1 MQCPYC
7 NYKESKVVDSRHTDS
22 KSIRRR
28 RECESCKKRF
38 TTYEVIETTPIMV
51 VKKDNSRELFD
62 REKIKKG
69 INLKAQGFSDQ
80 QIIRKLRN
88 IENPNN
94 ETTVLENNNPMD
106 LPSNIETNEIMGSQ
120 QNKPELRNLTLDVT
134 TQTLQMLA
142 ESVAKKITEDIKNSD
157 MAEKLIEAGGYK
169 KDNEILSQQ
178 VQELIDHNKKLSERI
193 EQLEKRE
200 GFFQKLIGLFR

>member
-1 MQCPYC
+1 MYNKNDILLKLNSE
-7 NYKESKVVDSRHTDS
+7 NYYIDRRTLSTFISSWNIEAVYENEQKEEYYDDYA
-22 KSIRRR
+22 I
-28 RECESCKKRF
+28 
-38 TTYEVIETTPIMV
+38 
-51 VKKDNSRELFD
+51 
-62 REKIKKG
+62 EKIKKG

-80 QIIRKLRN
+80 QIIRKLIN

-106 LPSNIETNEIMGSQ
+106 LPSNIEPNEIMGSQ

-193 EQLEKRE
+193 EQLEKKE

>member
-1 MQCPYC
+1 MYNKNDILLKLNSE
-7 NYKESKVVDSRHTDS
+7 NYYIDRRTLSTFISSWNIEAVYENEQKEEYYDDYA
-22 KSIRRR
+22 I
-28 RECESCKKRF
+28 
-38 TTYEVIETTPIMV
+38 
-51 VKKDNSRELFD
+51 
-62 REKIKKG
+62 EKIKKG

-106 LPSNIETNEIMGSQ
+106 LPSNIEPNEIMGSQ

-200 GFFQKLIGLFR
+200 GFLQKLIGLFR

>member
-1 MQCPYC
+1 MYNKNDILLKLNSE
-7 NYKESKVVDSRHTDS
+7 NYYIDRRTLSAFITSWNIEAVYENEQKEEYYDDYA
-22 KSIRRR
+22 I
-28 RECESCKKRF
+28 
-38 TTYEVIETTPIMV
+38 
-51 VKKDNSRELFD
+51 
-62 REKIKKG
+62 EKIKKG

-88 IENPNN
+88 VENPNT
-94 ETTVLENNNPMD
+94 ETTVFENNTPID
-106 LPSNIETNEIMGSQ
+106 LPSNIENNELASTQ
-120 QNKPELRNLTLDVT
+120 TSNKSELRNLTLDVT

>member
-1 MQCPYC
+1 MYNKNDILLKLNSE
-7 NYKESKVVDSRHTDS
+7 NYYIDRRTLSTFISSWNIEAVYENEQKEEYYDDYA
-22 KSIRRR
+22 I
-28 RECESCKKRF
+28 
-38 TTYEVIETTPIMV
+38 
-51 VKKDNSRELFD
+51 
-62 REKIKKG
+62 EKIKKG

-88 IENPNN
+88 VENPNT
-94 ETTVLENNNPMD
+94 ETTVLENNTPID
-106 LPSNIETNEIMGSQ
+106 LPSNIENNELASTQ
-120 QNKPELRNLTLDVT
+120 TSNKPELRNLTLDVT

-200 GFFQKLIGLFR
+200 SFFQKLIGLFR

>member
-1 MQCPYC
+1 MYNKNDILLKLNSE
-7 NYKESKVVDSRHTDS
+7 NYYIDRRTLSTFISSWNIEAVYENEQKEEYYDDYA
-22 KSIRRR
+22 I
-28 RECESCKKRF
+28 
-38 TTYEVIETTPIMV
+38 
-51 VKKDNSRELFD
+51 
-62 REKIKKG
+62 EKIKKG

-106 LPSNIETNEIMGSQ
+106 LPSNIEPNEIMGSQ

-178 VQELIDHNKKLSERI
+178 VQELINHNKKLSERI

>member
-1 MQCPYC
+1 MYNKNDILLKLNSE
-7 NYKESKVVDSRHTDS
+7 NYYIDRRTLSTFISSWNIEAVYENEQKKEYYDDYA
-22 KSIRRR
+22 I
-28 RECESCKKRF
+28 
-38 TTYEVIETTPIMV
+38 
-51 VKKDNSRELFD
+51 
-62 REKIKKG
+62 EKIKKG

-88 IENPNN
+88 VENPNN
-94 ETTVLENNNPMD
+94 ETTVLENNTPID
-106 LPSNIETNEIMGSQ
+106 LPSNIENNELASTQ
-120 QNKPELRNLTLDVT
+120 TSNKPELRNLTLDVT

-193 EQLEKRE
+193 EQLEKSE

>member
-1 MQCPYC
+1 MYNKNDILLKLNSE
-7 NYKESKVVDSRHTDS
+7 NYYIDRRTLSTFISSWNIEAVYENEQKEEYYDDYA
-22 KSIRRR
+22 I
-28 RECESCKKRF
+28 
-38 TTYEVIETTPIMV
+38 
-51 VKKDNSRELFD
+51 
-62 REKIKKG
+62 EKIKKG

-88 IENPNN
+88 VENPNN
-94 ETTVLENNNPMD
+94 ETTVLENNTPID
-106 LPSNIETNEIMGSQ
+106 LPSNIENNELASTQ
-120 QNKPELRNLTLDVT
+120 TSNKPELRNLTLDVT

>member
-1 MQCPYC
+1 MYNKNDILLKLNSE
-7 NYKESKVVDSRHTDS
+7 NYYIDRRTLSTFISSWNIEAVYENEQKEEYYDDYA
-22 KSIRRR
+22 I
-28 RECESCKKRF
+28 
-38 TTYEVIETTPIMV
+38 
-51 VKKDNSRELFD
+51 
-62 REKIKKG
+62 EKIKKG

-88 IENPNN
+88 VENPNN

-106 LPSNIETNEIMGSQ
+106 LPSNIESNEIINSP

>member
-1 MQCPYC
+1 MYNKNDILLKLNSE
-7 NYKESKVVDSRHTDS
+7 NYYIDRRTLSTFITSWNIEAVYENEQKEEYYDDYA
-22 KSIRRR
+22 I
-28 RECESCKKRF
+28 
-38 TTYEVIETTPIMV
+38 
-51 VKKDNSRELFD
+51 
-62 REKIKKG
+62 EKIKKG

-88 IENPNN
+88 VENPNT
-94 ETTVLENNNPMD
+94 ETTVLENNTPID
-106 LPSNIETNEIMGSQ
+106 LPSNIENNELASTQ
-120 QNKPELRNLTLDVT
+120 TSNKSELRNLTLDVT

-200 GFFQKLIGLFR
+200 GFLQKLIGLFR

>member
-1 MQCPYC
+1 MYNKNDILLKLNSE
-7 NYKESKVVDSRHTDS
+7 NYYIDRRTLSTFISSWNIEAVYENEQKEEYYDDYA
-22 KSIRRR
+22 I
-28 RECESCKKRF
+28 
-38 TTYEVIETTPIMV
+38 
-51 VKKDNSRELFD
+51 
-62 REKIKKG
+62 EKIKKG

-88 IENPNN
+88 VENPNN
-94 ETTVLENNNPMD
+94 ETTVLENNNPID
-106 LPSNIETNEIMGSQ
+106 LPSNIESNEIINSQ

-200 GFFQKLIGLFR
+200 GFLQKLIGLFR

>member
-1 MQCPYC
+1 MYNKNDILLKLNSE
-7 NYKESKVVDSRHTDS
+7 NYYIDRRTLSTFISSWNIEAVYENEQKEEYYDDYA
-22 KSIRRR
+22 I
-28 RECESCKKRF
+28 
-38 TTYEVIETTPIMV
+38 
-51 VKKDNSRELFD
+51 
-62 REKIKKG
+62 EKIKKG

-106 LPSNIETNEIMGSQ
+106 LPSNIEQNEIMGSQ

>member
-1 MQCPYC
+1 M
-7 NYKESKVVDSRHTDS
+7 
-22 KSIRRR
+22 
-28 RECESCKKRF
+28 
-38 TTYEVIETTPIMV
+38 
-51 VKKDNSRELFD
+51 
-62 REKIKKG
+62 
-69 INLKAQGFSDQ
+69 
-80 QIIRKLRN
+80 RN
-88 IENPNN
+88 VENPNT
-94 ETTVLENNNPMD
+94 ETTVLENNTPID
-106 LPSNIETNEIMGSQ
+106 LPSNIENNELASTQ
-120 QNKPELRNLTLDVT
+120 TSNKSELRNLTLDVT

-200 GFFQKLIGLFR
+200 GFLQKLIGLFR

>member
-1 MQCPYC
+1 MYNKNDILLKLNSE
-7 NYKESKVVDSRHTDS
+7 NYYIDRRTLSAFISSWNIEAVYENEQKEEYYDDYA
-22 KSIRRR
+22 I
-28 RECESCKKRF
+28 
-38 TTYEVIETTPIMV
+38 
-51 VKKDNSRELFD
+51 
-62 REKIKKG
+62 EKIKKG

-88 IENPNN
+88 VENPNT
-94 ETTVLENNNPMD
+94 ETTVLENNTPID
-106 LPSNIETNEIMGSQ
+106 LPSNIENNELASTQ
-120 QNKPELRNLTLDVT
+120 TSNKSELRNLTLDVT

-200 GFFQKLIGLFR
+200 GFLQKLIGLFR

>member
-1 MQCPYC
+1 MYNKNDILLKLNSE
-7 NYKESKVVDSRHTDS
+7 NYYIDRRTLSTFISSWNIEAVYENEQKEEYYDDYA
-22 KSIRRR
+22 I
-28 RECESCKKRF
+28 
-38 TTYEVIETTPIMV
+38 
-51 VKKDNSRELFD
+51 
-62 REKIKKG
+62 EKIKKG

-106 LPSNIETNEIMGSQ
+106 LPSNIEPNEIMGSQ

-193 EQLEKRE
+193 EQLEKKE

>member
-1 MQCPYC
+1 MYNKNDILLKLNSE
-7 NYKESKVVDSRHTDS
+7 NYYIDRRTLSAFITSWNIEAVYENEQKEEYYDDYA
-22 KSIRRR
+22 I
-28 RECESCKKRF
+28 
-38 TTYEVIETTPIMV
+38 
-51 VKKDNSRELFD
+51 
-62 REKIKKG
+62 EKIKKG

-88 IENPNN
+88 VENPNN
-94 ETTVLENNNPMD
+94 ETTVLENNNAMD
-106 LPSNIETNEIMGSQ
+106 LPSNIESNEIINSP

>member
-1 MQCPYC
+1 MYNKNDILLKLNSE
-7 NYKESKVVDSRHTDS
+7 NYYIDRRTLSTFISSWNIEAVYENEQKEEYYDDYA
-22 KSIRRR
+22 I
-28 RECESCKKRF
+28 
-38 TTYEVIETTPIMV
+38 
-51 VKKDNSRELFD
+51 
-62 REKIKKG
+62 EKIKKG

-106 LPSNIETNEIMGSQ
+106 LPSNIETNEIIGSQ

>member
-1 MQCPYC
+1 MYNKNDILLKLNSE
-7 NYKESKVVDSRHTDS
+7 NYYIDRRTLSTFISSWHIEAVYENEQKEEYYDDYA
-22 KSIRRR
+22 I
-28 RECESCKKRF
+28 
-38 TTYEVIETTPIMV
+38 
-51 VKKDNSRELFD
+51 
-62 REKIKKG
+62 EKIKKG

-88 IENPNN
+88 VENPNN
-94 ETTVLENNNPMD
+94 ETTVLENNTPID
-106 LPSNIETNEIMGSQ
+106 LPSNIENNELASTQ
-120 QNKPELRNLTLDVT
+120 TSNKPELRNLTLDVT

>member
-1 MQCPYC
+1 MYNKNDILLKLNSE
-7 NYKESKVVDSRHTDS
+7 NYYIDRRTLSTFISSWNIEAVYENEQKEEYYDDYA
-22 KSIRRR
+22 I
-28 RECESCKKRF
+28 
-38 TTYEVIETTPIMV
+38 
-51 VKKDNSRELFD
+51 
-62 REKIKKG
+62 EKIKKG

-88 IENPNN
+88 VENPNT
-94 ETTVLENNNPMD
+94 ETTVLENNNPTD
-106 LPSNIETNEIMGSQ
+106 LPSNIEPNEIMGSQ

>member
-1 MQCPYC
+1 MYNKNDILLKLNSE
-7 NYKESKVVDSRHTDS
+7 NYYIDRRTLSTFISSWNIEAVYENEQKEEYYDDYA
-22 KSIRRR
+22 I
-28 RECESCKKRF
+28 
-38 TTYEVIETTPIMV
+38 
-51 VKKDNSRELFD
+51 
-62 REKIKKG
+62 EKIKKG

-88 IENPNN
+88 VENPNN
-94 ETTVLENNNPMD
+94 ETTVLEKNDMD
-106 LPSNIETNEIMGSQ
+106 LPSNIESNEIINSP

-200 GFFQKLIGLFR
+200 GFLQKLIGLFR

>member
-1 MQCPYC
+1 MYNKNDILLKLNSE
-7 NYKESKVVDSRHTDS
+7 NYYIDRRTLSAFITSWNIEAVYENEQKEEYYDDYA
-22 KSIRRR
+22 I
-28 RECESCKKRF
+28 
-38 TTYEVIETTPIMV
+38 
-51 VKKDNSRELFD
+51 
-62 REKIKKG
+62 EKIKKG

-88 IENPNN
+88 VENPNN
-94 ETTVLENNNPMD
+94 ETTVLEKNNMD
-106 LPSNIETNEIMGSQ
+106 LPSNIESNEIINSP

-142 ESVAKKITEDIKNSD
+142 ESVAQKITEDIKNSD

-200 GFFQKLIGLFR
+200 SFFQKLIGLFR

>member
-1 MQCPYC
+1 MYNKNDILLKLNSE
-7 NYKESKVVDSRHTDS
+7 NYYIDRRTLSTFISSWNIEAVYENEQKEEYYDDYA
-22 KSIRRR
+22 I
-28 RECESCKKRF
+28 
-38 TTYEVIETTPIMV
+38 
-51 VKKDNSRELFD
+51 
-62 REKIKKG
+62 EKIKKG

-88 IENPNN
+88 VENPNN
-94 ETTVLENNNPMD
+94 ETTVLEKNNMD
-106 LPSNIETNEIMGSQ
+106 LPSNIESNEIINSP

-200 GFFQKLIGLFR
+200 GFFKKLIGLFR

>member
-1 MQCPYC
+1 MYNKNDILLKLNSE
-7 NYKESKVVDSRHTDS
+7 NYYIDRRTLSAFITSWNIEAVYENEQKEEYYDDYA
-22 KSIRRR
+22 I
-28 RECESCKKRF
+28 
-38 TTYEVIETTPIMV
+38 
-51 VKKDNSRELFD
+51 
-62 REKIKKG
+62 EKIKKG

-80 QIIRKLRN
+80 QIIRKLIN
-88 IENPNN
+88 VENPNT
-94 ETTVLENNNPMD
+94 ETTVLENNTPID
-106 LPSNIETNEIMGSQ
+106 LPSNIENNELASTQ
-120 QNKPELRNLTLDVT
+120 TSNKSELRNLTLDVT

-200 GFFQKLIGLFR
+200 SFLQKLIGLFR

>member
-1 MQCPYC
+1 MYNKNDILLKLNSE
-7 NYKESKVVDSRHTDS
+7 NYYIDRRTLSTFISSWNIEAVYENEQKEEYYDDYA
-22 KSIRRR
+22 I
-28 RECESCKKRF
+28 
-38 TTYEVIETTPIMV
+38 
-51 VKKDNSRELFD
+51 
-62 REKIKKG
+62 EKIKKG

-88 IENPNN
+88 VENPNT
-94 ETTVLENNNPMD
+94 ETTVLENNDMD
-106 LPSNIETNEIMGSQ
+106 LPSNIESNEIINSP

>member
-1 MQCPYC
+1 MYNKNDILLKLNSE
-7 NYKESKVVDSRHTDS
+7 NYYIDRRTLSAFITSWNIEAVYENEQKEEYYDDYA
-22 KSIRRR
+22 I
-28 RECESCKKRF
+28 
-38 TTYEVIETTPIMV
+38 
-51 VKKDNSRELFD
+51 
-62 REKIKKG
+62 EKIKKG

-88 IENPNN
+88 VENPNT
-94 ETTVLENNNPMD
+94 ETTVFENNTPID
-106 LPSNIETNEIMGSQ
+106 LPSNIENNELASTQ
-120 QNKPELRNLTLDVT
+120 TSNKSELRNLTLDVT

-200 GFFQKLIGLFR
+200 GFLQKLIGLFR

>member
-1 MQCPYC
+1 MYNKNDILLKLNSE
-7 NYKESKVVDSRHTDS
+7 NYYIDRRTLSAFITSWNIEAVYENEQKEEYYDDYA
-22 KSIRRR
+22 I
-28 RECESCKKRF
+28 
-38 TTYEVIETTPIMV
+38 
-51 VKKDNSRELFD
+51 
-62 REKIKKG
+62 EKIKKG

-88 IENPNN
+88 VENPNT
-94 ETTVLENNNPMD
+94 ETTVLENNTPID
-106 LPSNIETNEIMGSQ
+106 LPSNIENNELASTQ
-120 QNKPELRNLTLDVT
+120 TSNKSELRNLTLDVT

-178 VQELIDHNKKLSERI
+178 VQELIDHNKKLAERI

-200 GFFQKLIGLFR
+200 SFF

>member
-1 MQCPYC
+1 MYNKNDILLKLNSE
-7 NYKESKVVDSRHTDS
+7 NYYIDRRTLSTFISSWNIEAVYENEQKEEYYDDYA
-22 KSIRRR
+22 I
-28 RECESCKKRF
+28 
-38 TTYEVIETTPIMV
+38 
-51 VKKDNSRELFD
+51 
-62 REKIKKG
+62 EKIKKG

-88 IENPNN
+88 VENPNN
-94 ETTVLENNNPMD
+94 ETTVLENNTPID
-106 LPSNIETNEIMGSQ
+106 LPSNIENNELASTQ
-120 QNKPELRNLTLDVT
+120 TSNKPELRNLTLDVT

-178 VQELIDHNKKLSERI
+178 AQELIDHNKKLSERI

>member
-1 MQCPYC
+1 MYNKNDILLKLNSE
-7 NYKESKVVDSRHTDS
+7 NYYIDRRTLSTFISSWNIEAVYENEQKEEYYDDYA
-22 KSIRRR
+22 I
-28 RECESCKKRF
+28 
-38 TTYEVIETTPIMV
+38 
-51 VKKDNSRELFD
+51 
-62 REKIKKG
+62 EKIKKG

-88 IENPNN
+88 VENPNN

-106 LPSNIETNEIMGSQ
+106 LPSNIEPNEIMGSQ

>member
-1 MQCPYC
+1 MYNKNDILLKLNSE
-7 NYKESKVVDSRHTDS
+7 NYYIDRRTLSAFITSWNIEAVYENEQKEEYYDDYA
-22 KSIRRR
+22 I
-28 RECESCKKRF
+28 
-38 TTYEVIETTPIMV
+38 
-51 VKKDNSRELFD
+51 
-62 REKIKKG
+62 EKIKKG

-88 IENPNN
+88 VENPNT
-94 ETTVLENNNPMD
+94 ETTVLENNTPMD
-106 LPSNIETNEIMGSQ
+106 LPSNIENNELASTQ
-120 QNKPELRNLTLDVT
+120 TSNKSELRNLTLDVT

-200 GFFQKLIGLFR
+200 GFLQKLIGLFR